1 MKKLIILAALLAIAV
16 ASSHAAD
23 WVDQGDGT
31 WDLSVTVTAASTAEK
46 DMFEQIRADHN
57 YTYRYSGDALSPS
70 DWLAGL
76 FEGYTATQYVDQP
89 TVYKWCAT
97 LWSAFKKKWVSPA
110 ALAASSDNGN
120 TEGLA
125 VSVPAPPVAP

>member
-1 MKKLIILAALLAIAV
+1 MKKLIILAALLAILTAT
-16 ASSHAAD
+16 SRAAD
-23 WVDQGDGT
+23 WVEQGDGT

-57 YTYRYSGDALSPS
+57 YTYRYSGDALSAS
-70 DWLAGL
+70 DWMAGL
-76 FEGYTATQYVDQP
+76 FEGFTATQYQDQP

-97 LWSAFKKKWVSPA
+97 LWQAFKQKWVSPA
-110 ALAASSDNGN
+110 DLASSSDDGD

-125 VSVPAPPVAP
+125 VSVPAPPAAP